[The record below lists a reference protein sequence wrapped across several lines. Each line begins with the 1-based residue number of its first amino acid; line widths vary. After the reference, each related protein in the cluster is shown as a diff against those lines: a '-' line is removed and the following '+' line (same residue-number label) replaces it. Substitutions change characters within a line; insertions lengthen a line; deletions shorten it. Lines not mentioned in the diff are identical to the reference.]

1 MLRRAADEFVT
12 AIAMFHEPGGAKP
25 CDGGGLKVKREE
37 REPAGSFYF
46 HAVSM
51 TGLVGHLL
59 SKPKI
64 KIRGGDQR
72 RKQELENSPVKLP
85 AEFAKHFG

>member
-64 KIRGGDQR
+64 KIRGGGSAAEARTGKFSGEIAR
-72 RKQELENSPVKLP
+72 RIC
-85 AEFAKHFG
+85 